1 MPVIIDAFIN
11 PVRSDS
17 SQIAIV
23 AVLLL
28 IALDFL
34 IGITGALITHTF
46 SSEKMRAGLMHK
58 FTEMS
63 CVALAIILDGAFTS
77 NLNLTIQPVL
87 LGTCMYLAAME
98 TGSILELVKK
108 YNPDAAG
115 LIGWLTS
122 FVQPKPGGD
131 ANG

>member
-1 MPVIIDAFIN
+1 MPTAIEAFVN
-11 PVRSDS
+11 PVRDTA
-17 SQIAIV
+17 SQTAIV

-34 IGITGALITHTF
+34 IGIMGAIATKTF

-58 FTEMS
+58 FTEMV

-77 NLNLTIQPVL
+77 NLGLTVQPVL
-87 LGTCMYLAAME
+87 LGTCLYLAAME
-98 TGSILELVKK
+98 TGSILELVRL

-115 LIGWLTS
+115 FVGWVTS
-122 FVQPKPGGD
+122 FVQPKGGVS
-131 ANG
+131 NG